1 MPNLTNKELQLIL
14 QEGEGY
20 KIEFK
25 ENTSG
30 SGINNVILES
40 LANIEVMRN
49 GE

>member
-1 MPNLTNKELQLIL
+1 MTQKELQLIV

-20 KIEFK
+20 KVEFK
-25 ENTSG
+25 ENSSG